1 MTKSQQVLAFDVYGT
16 LIDTQ
21 ALTHELSKLC
31 GDKATL
37 FAKLWREKQVE
48 YSFRRGLMQRY
59 ETFEVC
65 TKDALNFV
73 DQHLNCEFT
82 EQQKS
87 QLMKSYEAL
96 PAFDDVKESLNIL
109 QRSNY
114 QIYAFS
120 NGTTDAI
127 ESLLTQAD
135 LVHLFD
141 DIISVDAVQSF
152 KPNPAVYQH
161 LLNTTGTKANQTWL
175 ISSNPFD
182 VSGAISTGLKSVWL
196 KRHAEQTFDPWEFQ
210 PTVTIETLLDLKDCF
225 D

>member
-1 MTKSQQVLAFDVYGT
+1 MTKPQQILAFDVYAT

-21 ALTHELSKLC
+21 GLTHELSKLC

-37 FAKLWREKQVE
+37 FAKLWREKQLE

-65 TKDALNFV
+65 TQEALNYV
-73 DQHLNCEFT
+73 DQQLNCELD

-87 QLMKSYEAL
+87 RLMKSYEVL
-96 PAFDDVKESLNIL
+96 PAFDDVRESLNIL
-109 QRSNY
+109 KHENY

-120 NGTTDAI
+120 NGTTHAVK
-127 ESLLTQAD
+127 SLLTQAD

-141 DIISVDAVQSF
+141 GIISVDAVQSF
-152 KPNPAVYQH
+152 KPNPVVYQH
-161 LLNTTGTKANQTWL
+161 LLNTTGTKADHTWL

-182 VSGAISTGLKSVWL
+182 VSGAISAGLKSVWL
-196 KRHAEQTFDPWEFQ
+196 KRHAEQIFDPWEFQ
-210 PTVTIETLLDLKDCF
+210 PTATIETLLDLKDCL